1 MSTDNNREWSIDPI
15 SPDDPN
21 NSDVDP
27 QAGVDHVFEVAREQL
42 EIISQQSGEH
52 SPTRDAIK
60 LAKKELRIMELTN
73 KLELASQI
81 IDQQKATI
89 ARLKGDN

>member
-1 MSTDNNREWSIDPI
+1 MSTDNSSEWSLDSIK
-15 SPDDPN
+15 DD

-27 QAGVDHVFEVAREQL
+27 QVGVDHVFKIAREQL
-42 EIISQQSGEH
+42 EILGQQQEEH
-52 SPTRDAIK
+52 RDTIE
-60 LAKKELRIMELTN
+60 LAKKELRIMELTT
-73 KLELASQI
+73 KLDLASQI